1 MTQAIN
7 PLPYQVLRR
16 HLRPLSIKL
25 RINDGLVLASR
36 TLWLALTVGALVA
49 AAGWITPI
57 PYLVWWSLTPLVI
70 WLVVM
75 IGFVLLKPLPPRRA
89 AQRIDLLL
97 NLRERLSTAIE
108 LHETGAETPL
118 APYQQADASALVR
131 QLHPRQIRFTIP
143 RRPLLW
149 ALLPALA
156 MLALLTL
163 PNPMDRILAE
173 RAAVAEMIDEVNQQ
187 LAALEEELANRQD
200 LTPEQREELQQ
211 ILRQL
216 QEELARNPGDRQE
229 ALADIAQ
236 AEMRLRQR
244 LDPQTD
250 LRQAALEQLARRLEQ
265 LSNDQTTPRPT
276 LDQLRQ
282 QLESLADSLNQMS
295 AAEREALAQELAQ
308 QAAQLAAADPATA
321 QALQDAAQAL
331 ERGDTQAAAQAL
343 QRASQQVANAQNA
356 AADQRA
362 VQQALA
368 NTQATRQQIAQA
380 GQQGQ
385 SQQAQ
390 QGEGQQAQA
399 GQNQQGQG
407 QNQQGQGQ
415 GQPGQGQQGQPGQ
428 GQQGQPGQ
436 GGGSTADN
444 LGQQQSNAPG
454 NVDPNR
460 PASQQGQGSNGD
472 LVYQPFR
479 PSGQTGDPDFIPGQ
493 QGSGG
498 SSEVRPGQGQQ
509 SGMNNPSVVPYEQI
523 FPEYQRTATEALERG
538 SVPIYLQDLVREYFS
553 RLEP

>member
-1 MTQAIN
+1 MTQAVN
-7 PLPYQVLRR
+7 PSPYQIVRR

-36 TLWLALTVGALVA
+36 TLWLALTVCVLVA
-49 AAGWITPI
+49 AVGWLTPI
-57 PYLVWWSLTPLVI
+57 PNLIWWALVPIAL
-70 WLVVM
+70 WLMIV
-75 IGFVLLKPLPPRRA
+75 IGFILFRPLPLRRA
-89 AQRIDLLL
+89 AQRIDLML

-108 LHETGAETPL
+108 LYETGAMTPL
-118 APYQQADASALVR
+118 VSYQQADACTVAA
-131 QLHPRQIRFTIP
+131 QLHPRQLPIRVP

-149 ALLPALA
+149 ALLPAVALI
-156 MLALLTL
+156 ALLTL
-163 PNPMDRILAE
+163 PNPMDRVLAE
-173 RAAVAEMIDEVNQQ
+173 RAAVAEMIEEVTQQ
-187 LAALEEELANRQD
+187 FARLEEELANRDD
-200 LTPEQREELQQ
+200 LTPAQREELQQ

-229 ALADIAQ
+229 ALADIAR
-236 AEMRLRQR
+236 AEMRLRQQ

-265 LSNDQTTPRPT
+265 LSNNQTSPRPT

-282 QLESLADSLNQMS
+282 QLENLANSLNQMS
-295 AAEREALAQELAQ
+295 AAERQALADELAQ

-331 ERGDTQAAAQAL
+331 ERGDNQAAAQAL
-343 QRASQQVANAQNA
+343 QQAAQQARNAQAA
-356 AADQRA
+356 AADQQA

-368 NTQATRQQIAQA
+368 NAQTARQQIAQA
-380 GQQGQ
+380 GQTGQG
-385 SQQAQ
+385 QQAQ
-390 QGEGQQAQA
+390 QGQGQQGQQAQGQA
-399 GQNQQGQG
+399 GR
-407 QNQQGQGQ
+407 
-415 GQPGQGQQGQPGQ
+415 GQGQQGQTGQPGQ

-436 GGGSTADN
+436 GGGSTAAN

-460 PASQQGQGSNGD
+460 PASQQGQSGNND

-479 PSGQTGDPDFIPGQ
+479 PSGQQGDPDFISGQ
-493 QGSGG
+493 QNSGG
-498 SSEVRPGQGQQ
+498 SSEIRPGQGQQ
-509 SGMNNPSVVPYEQI
+509 SGVNNPSVVPYEQI
-523 FPEYQRTATEALERG
+523 FPEYQRTATEALDRG